1 MSFLRAFPLLILP
14 VLFYNVMVVTTGS
27 LGGSSDVMTADLAHA
42 VGHFAMPVSNAAWAI
57 QMGDIILFIGLI
69 ALFFEVVA
77 SSGSSNDVLMKHVLA
92 MLLFVICLVEFLLLK
107 PFATSTFFLL
117 MVMAL
122 LETIAGFII
131 TTVAARKDIGMA
143 H

>member
-1 MSFLRAFPLLILP
+1 MSILRAFPLLALP
-14 VLFYNVMVVTTGS
+14 VALYNVFA
-27 LGGSSDVMTADLAHA
+27 LGNGAADAMSVSLAHA
-42 VGHFAMPVSNAAWAI
+42 IGRLPMPITNAAWAI
-57 QMGDIILFIGLI
+57 QLSDVFLFAGLI

-77 SSGSSNDVLMKHVLA
+77 SSGSSDDVLMKHVLA
-92 MLLFVICLVEFLLLK
+92 MLLFVICLVEFLLLR

-117 MVMAL
+117 MVMVL